1 MEWAFRRL
9 WSLPPTDP
17 RFLDAT
23 VDEMLADLW
32 ADHYQR
38 RIDKGENVEDGE
50 AYDEDFNIDE
60 VLRLAEADWEAHH
73 E

>member
-1 MEWAFRRL
+1 
-9 WSLPPTDP
+9 
-17 RFLDAT
+17 
-23 VDEMLADLW
+23 MLADLW